1 MKIALPILLLAML
14 AAPVLRAEDATPPA
28 VTPPAT
34 PAAAAT
40 PATPAAADANGNG
53 GNRQNGFMRRMI
65 ADNPELKDVD
75 PNTPEGQD
83 KIREVMQKR
92 MEANAPRIR
101 QRMAEQQAAT
111 HTELNKQFAMTSEEF
126 TAIEPLLTRVENL
139 RMQKGLVDRSGGGRQ
154 GRGGPGGF
162 GGPGGP
168 GGPGGFGGMTM
179 NPQLMLG
186 DTPMEPTVKDIM
198 DAGKALKA
206 LVDDT
211 QANAAE
217 TTAAIARVRKARE
230 AFAAVLT
237 KAQDDLRA
245 VLSQRQEAILLDRG
259 TLE

>member
-1 MKIALPILLLAML
+1 MKTALPILLLAML
-14 AAPVLRAEDATPPA
+14 TAPVLRAEDATPPA
-28 VTPPAT
+28 ATPPAATT
-34 PAAAAT
+34 PA
-40 PATPAAADANGNG
+40 PADANANGGNG

-75 PNTPEGQD
+75 PNTPEGQE

-92 MEANAPRIR
+92 MEANAPRMR
-101 QRMAEQQAAT
+101 QRMADQQAAA
-111 HTELNKQFAMTSEEF
+111 HTELSKQFAMSSEEF
-126 TAIEPLLTRVENL
+126 AAVEPLLTRVENL

-154 GRGGPGGF
+154 GRGGPGG
-162 GGPGGP
+162 P
-168 GGPGGFGGMTM
+168 GGPGGFGGMNV

-186 DTPMEPTVKDIM
+186 DAPMEPTVKDIQ
-198 DAGKALKA
+198 DANKALKA
-206 LVDDT
+206 LIDDT

-230 AFAAVLT
+230 AFAAVLN
-237 KAQDDLRA
+237 KAQDDLKA

>member
-14 AAPVLRAEDATPPA
+14 AAPVLRAEDTAPAAATPPA
-28 VTPPAT
+28 STT
-34 PAAAAT
+34 PA
-40 PATPAAADANGNG
+40 PAPAPADGNANG

-75 PNTPEGQD
+75 PNTPEGQE

-101 QRMAEQQAAT
+101 QRMAEQQAAA
-111 HTELNKQFAMTSEEF
+111 HTELSKQFAMSSEEF

-139 RMQKGLVDRSGGGRQ
+139 RMQKGLVDRSGGRQ
-154 GRGGPGGF
+154 GRGGPGF
-162 GGPGGP
+162 PGGPG
-168 GGPGGFGGMTM
+168 GGPGGFGGVSM

-206 LVDDT
+206 LIDDT

-230 AFAAVLT
+230 AFAAVLG
-237 KAQDDLRA
+237 KAQDELRA
-245 VLSQRQEAILLDRG
+245 VLTQRQEAILLDRG

>member
-1 MKIALPILLLAML
+1 MKTALPILLLAML

-28 VTPPAT
+28 ATPPATPAT
-34 PAAAAT
+34 PAAAAA
-40 PATPAAADANGNG
+40 PAPADANGNG

-75 PNTPEGQD
+75 PNTPEGKE
-83 KIREVMQKR
+83 KIAEVMQKR

-101 QRMAEQQAAT
+101 QRMAEQQATA
-111 HTELNKQFAMTSEEF
+111 HAELNKQFAMTSEEF
-126 TAIEPLLTRVENL
+126 TAVEPLLTRVENL

-154 GRGGPGGF
+154 GR
-162 GGPGGP
+162 GGP

-198 DAGKALKA
+198 EAGKALKA
-206 LVDDT
+206 LIDDT

-217 TTAAIARVRKARE
+217 TTAAIARLRKARE

-237 KAQDDLRA
+237 KAEDDLRA

>member
-1 MKIALPILLLAML
+1 MKTALPFLLLAML
-14 AAPVLRAEDATPPA
+14 AVPVLRGEDAAPPA
-28 VTPPAT
+28 VTPPAA
-34 PAAAAT
+34 PAAAAAAT
-40 PATPAAADANGNG
+40 PATPAPADANGNG

-126 TAIEPLLTRVENL
+126 TAIEPLLTRVESL

-168 GGPGGFGGMTM
+168 GGFGGMNM

-198 DAGKALKA
+198 EAGKALKA